1 MGSIAFL
8 FGMAMHASVGS
19 SFTIGK
25 LTYTV
30 LTEDPDTSTGT
41 VSVKAAGTDISGAVV
56 IPETVSNGRGL
67 SAPVRKSPPSL
78 FPAL

>member
-41 VSVKAAGTDISGAVV
+41 V
-56 IPETVSNGRGL
+56 
-67 SAPVRKSPPSL
+67 VRSST
-78 FPAL
+78 